1 MKLKKR
7 ILGLLLA
14 LSILIVPTTQ
24 VFAATPTFWCE
35 FLGNIKNV
43 TYYVSTSANS
53 TYINQIN
60 LAISNWRSSSYLNNK
75 PVLNKTSNV
84 SSYALA
90 YYTYSSG
97 TDMNTL
103 GITKH
108 FTTGSHQVNPDSNNW
123 NFAEVYINNSTI
135 NRTNYG
141 RLNPPFKMCIR
152 DRVSTAGKG
161 RFSTRVTARAKAA
174 TGVFT
179 GGALVCP
186 PLLLMESSTSSWP
199 FSQMPTTAVFSLTP
213 GLSLIHI
220 FIWHSEFDRVQ

>member
-97 TDMNTL
+97 PDMNTL

-108 FTTGSHQVNPDSNNW
+108 FTTGSHQVHPDSNNW

-141 RLNPPFKMCIR
+141 RLNPPFTYNQWIQGIIAHETGHALGLSHNMYNT
-152 DRVSTAGKG
+152 S
-161 RFSTRVTARAKAA
+161 SLMYYQA
-174 TGVFT
+174 TGWKAYVIQKEDGDAYNT
-179 GGALVCP
+179 LY
-186 PLLLMESSTSSWP
+186 
-199 FSQMPTTAVFSLTP
+199 
-213 GLSLIHI
+213 
-220 FIWHSEFDRVQ
+220 